1 MERLRHRAD
10 FLAASSGL
18 RASTTGFVLQAR
30 SRDDEQPARLGFT
43 VSRKVGNAVVRNRVR
58 RRLKEAVKR
67 AAMDVKPGHDY
78 VLVARTAALTRG
90 FDQLAEDFA
99 GALRRLKPGQGRPSR
114 VAGGHLTGRGR
125 KDRRAITP
133 QPKTGGN
140 ESTQ

>member
-30 SRDDEQPARLGFT
+30 GREDEGPARLGFT

-58 RRLKEAVKR
+58 RRLRDAVKR

-90 FDQLAEDFA
+90 FEELVADFS
-99 GALRRLKPGQGRPSR
+99 GALGRLKPGRPNR
-114 VAGGHLTGRGR
+114 FAGERGTTGSGG
-125 KDRRAITP
+125 KSRRAITP
-133 QPKTGGN
+133 QPGGS
-140 ESTQ
+140 ESKQ